1 MTSVAVGGIVAEVEG
16 DGFPVIMI
24 HGLGATSN
32 MFQPQM
38 ETLRPYRVIR
48 VDLPGSGRS
57 PVPAEM
63 PTFEG
68 FAEQVV
74 GVAKLLGVT
83 QTHFSH
89 SMGTIVCRGLQH
101 PRQIWCA
108 DDPFGALAEPV
119 ERHARDWARA
129 PSAQARAYARSPTR
143 SSPAPVPL
151 LAQPSRSRGFV
162 PESIMRR
169 TGGLRK
175 DLRGARRGPR
185 RRAADLH
192 AGCSSRAAT
201 ARQPAALPGTA
212 RKDHR
217 REPPPVRGATLA
229 AGRETG
235 RM

>member
-83 QTHFSH
+83 QAHFVGH
-89 SMGTIVCRGLQH
+89 SMGTIVCQMVAANPAAG
-101 PRQIWCA
+101 IWA
-108 DDPFGALAEPV
+108 
-119 ERHARDWARA
+119 
-129 PSAQARAYARSPTR
+129 T
-143 SSPAPVPL
+143 SSV
-151 LAQPSRSRGFV
+151 SRGTWILCGILAIVSSILLCLFV
-162 PESIMRR
+162 ISRGWAEKIYFGLCTVSATSGLLR
-169 TGGLRK
+169 TAAG
-175 DLRGARRGPR
+175 DLAF
-185 RRAADLH
+185 H
-192 AGCSSRAAT
+192 AGPTSGS
-201 ARQPAALPGTA
+201 
-212 RKDHR
+212 
-217 REPPPVRGATLA
+217 
-229 AGRETG
+229 
-235 RM
+235 